1 MSSRKKISLILLTLF
16 SVSNSFSQELK
27 KHQWKN
33 RLVVVVTN
41 DIKSKE
47 YVDQINILKKEL
59 SELEERKI
67 MVYSILPKKYTS
79 GLLNKEWISSTKV
92 YNRLNKKKESF
103 KVFLIGLDGGIK
115 LNQSSVLT
123 KDKLFTLIDGMPMR
137 RQELKNKLKNFN

>member
-16 SVSNSFSQELK
+16 SVSNSFSQEFK

-41 DIKSKE
+41 DVKSKE
-47 YVDQINILKKEL
+47 YIDQINIFKKEL
-59 SELEERKI
+59 SALEDRKI
-67 MVYSILPKKYTS
+67 IVYTILPKKHTS

-103 KVFLIGLDGGIK
+103 KFFLIGLDGGIK

-123 KDKLFTLIDGMPMR
+123 KDKLFTLIDGMLMR
-137 RQELKNKLKNFN
+137 RQELKNK

>member
-1 MSSRKKISLILLTLF
+1 MLTLF

>member
-137 RQELKNKLKNFN
+137 RQELKNK